1 MKGISTK
8 GGGGKILSLSKH
20 SSRPLRTQIDT
31 RKAYKLK
38 KKTKT
43 TSSVNH
49 DISALG
55 QHFRE
60 TNISKVFVLKRKK
73 VTIRKKKV
81 SVL

>member
-38 KKTKT
+38 KKQKQRHLLIM
-43 TSSVNH
+43 TSLLL
-49 DISALG
+49 A
-55 QHFRE
+55 
-60 TNISKVFVLKRKK
+60 NIFEKQ
-73 VTIRKKKV
+73 T
-81 SVL
+81 